1 MIFVNIYLAIS
12 IRIALHCL
20 ARVSWRESGATSA
33 LHSAAWAGQREHGNQ
48 FQHKTPDLRHTIHA
62 VSVLEGVEQWR
73 SGAVPP
79 WSMMEADLCPD
90 TEAKCGLA
98 SMQQRVAQLEAEVAR
113 YKRIIVMQQ
122 ECLFRHRD
130 FQQFQKCS
138 FCHKIFVNSSFLCS
152 HMARRHP
159 EQLKGEDEVKER
171 SGTQSHQSTQT
182 QEEASSPL
190 EEASSPLALG
200 HSDQEREESR
210 RSASWPSLATTATL
224 ESPAARHQ
232 PHKHSLKRKL
242 TSIGRKLN
250 RSFRTLSLKRK

>member
-1 MIFVNIYLAIS
+1 M
-12 IRIALHCL
+12 
-20 ARVSWRESGATSA
+20 
-33 LHSAAWAGQREHGNQ
+33 
-48 FQHKTPDLRHTIHA
+48 
-62 VSVLEGVEQWR
+62 
-73 SGAVPP
+73 PP

-90 TEAKCGLA
+90 TEAECGLA

-122 ECLFRHRD
+122 ECLLRHRD

-138 FCHKIFVNSSFLCS
+138 FCDKIFVNSSFLCS

-159 EQLKGEDEVKER
+159 EQLQGGDEVKER
-171 SGTQSHQSTQT
+171 SGTQSQQSTQT

-190 EEASSPLALG
+190 EKASSPL
-200 HSDQEREESR
+200 DQELEESR

-242 TSIGRKLN
+242 SSITRKLN